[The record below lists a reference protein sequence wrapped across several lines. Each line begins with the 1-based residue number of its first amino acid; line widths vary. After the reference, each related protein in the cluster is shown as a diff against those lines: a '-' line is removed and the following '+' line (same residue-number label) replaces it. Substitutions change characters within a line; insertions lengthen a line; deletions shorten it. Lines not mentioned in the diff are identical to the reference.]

1 MCVPAAHGFS
11 SCTAPHRMAPH
22 GTAAPSRPAREPAR
36 LPSRHLQATLLPSRF
51 SKPARTTDRT
61 GSAHVGPLGVWRRSR
76 GGPAPGGRGSGRMMR
91 AMQRVKAVMVV
102 LVLGGGSSG
111 QGAEF
116 AARKVCTACLHG
128 LPHLT
133 GGCCVVESADS
144 VCWEDP

>member
-1 MCVPAAHGFS
+1 
-11 SCTAPHRMAPH
+11 
-22 GTAAPSRPAREPAR
+22 
-36 LPSRHLQATLLPSRF
+36 
-51 SKPARTTDRT
+51 
-61 GSAHVGPLGVWRRSR
+61 
-76 GGPAPGGRGSGRMMR
+76 MMR
-91 AMQRVKAVMVV
+91 AMQHVKAVMVV

-133 GGCCVVESADS
+133 GVVESADS